1 MKALLG
7 ITCGVVVA
15 CGFAAVQ
22 SSARETKR
30 AVLHVTVR
38 ATVSKSWETV
48 TETMLGDCPAYV
60 RSIGRRRVVLRS
72 ARPTMVVVRL
82 VRGRASYSPA
92 AVRFV
97 RIEVSAVG
105 EQTTHIEAPC
115 EERTEHVLC
124 PPLESVQTGGTLRFF
139 RSARNELSFRRARL
153 PEIGDSCPRQS
164 AAVRAVRPGLHG
176 AEGEL
181 SEPALVNPRI
191 PAQTAIEDAEVTN
204 DLDGAEVGRV
214 SERVHWALTL
224 AQR

>member
-38 ATVSKSWETV
+38 ATVSKSWDTV
-48 TETMLGDCPAYV
+48 TETMLGDCPASV
-60 RSIGRRRVVLRS
+60 RSIGRRMVVLRS

-124 PPLESVQTGGTLRFF
+124 PPLKSVQTGGTFRFF

-164 AAVRAVRPGLHG
+164 AAVRAIRPGLHG

-181 SEPALVNPRI
+181 SEATLVNPRI
-191 PAQTAIEDAEVTN
+191 PAQTAIATAQVTS
-204 DLDGAEVGRV
+204 DLDGTEVGHV
-214 SERVHWALTL
+214 TERVHWALTF
-224 AQR
+224 ARR